1 MNTQPNLGLSFTYDE
16 PTDKPLMKTLLKLR
30 NMGLIEVEWV
40 PGDIRYTSENPFSV
54 KKHLNVKITDPTVEL
69 DFPKVDEPLA
79 WTGYDRT
86 PFHSDFHSL
95 WAPPSLWASPL
106 PRALHHWSNVCP
118 HCLQQGIWGHI
129 KHHSIDDNDMD
140 TDTACFVGCQ
150 ECVKRNQWTWGTVKI
165 NDTPIDLPCN
175 GAHSPIEYPV
185 IIPVSERIGEWWR
198 ELSDGRW
205 TGHGCWGQE
214 NMNRELVR
222 STLSQVVIGSTWS
235 FTQDDIV
242 NERPIWNSVFVQ
254 VPQRVVDLLLRTTG
268 LYRVQSPG
276 NMSIQPGEPDEV
288 CIQLESNYCD
298 QIPKSAELES
308 EEAAEHIRN
317 IYEAN
322 GIDTLPLGEY
332 GEYGEY
338 DDYDEDDYPE
348 LDSEADTK
356 RKECVSKGFALLEE
370 VMGEGKLDE
379 GKYLELCNVFRDIHQ
394 N

>member
-1 MNTQPNLGLSFTYDE
+1 MNTQTNFGLSFNYDE
-16 PTDKPLMKTLLKLR
+16 PTDKPMMKALLKLR
-30 NMGLIEVEWV
+30 NMGLIEIEWES
-40 PGDIRYTSENPFSV
+40 GDIRYTSENPFSV

-118 HCLQQGIWGHI
+118 HCIQQGIWGHI
-129 KHHSIDDNDMD
+129 HYHVHLNDVD
-140 TDTACFVGCQ
+140 TDTVCFVGCQ
-150 ECVKRNQWTWGTVKI
+150 ECVKKNQWTWGKIKI
-165 NDTPIDLPCN
+165 NDTHNDLPCN
-175 GAHSPIEYPV
+175 GAHSPIDYPV
-185 IIPVSERIGEWWR
+185 VVPVSERIGEWWR

-222 STLSQVVIGSTWS
+222 STLSQVVLDPTWS
-235 FTQDDIV
+235 FTQDDQIIYQL
-242 NERPIWNSVFVQ
+242 PSWNSVFDQ
-254 VPQRVVDLLLRTTG
+254 VPQRIIDLILRTTG
-268 LYRVQSPG
+268 MYMDESPG
-276 NMSIQPGEPDEV
+276 SIEIKPGQPDEV
-288 CIQLESNYCD
+288 CMRLETNYCD
-298 QIPKSAELES
+298 QIPKSDDLES

-317 IYEAN
+317 IYHTN
-322 GIDTLPLGEY
+322 GIDTLPLD
-332 GEYGEY
+332 EY
-338 DDYDEDDYPE
+338 DEYDEDDHPE

-356 RKECVSKGFALLEE
+356 RKESVSKGFSLLEE
-370 VMGEGKLDE
+370 AMSEGKLNE

>member
-1 MNTQPNLGLSFTYDE
+1 MNRILSSSLHFDE
-16 PTDKPLMKTLLKLR
+16 PTDKPLMKALLQLR

-54 KKHLNVKITDPTVEL
+54 KKHLNVKVTDPEVEL
-69 DFPKVDEPLA
+69 HFPKVGEPLA

-95 WAPPSLWASPL
+95 WAGDWNFQSARRSTD
-106 PRALHHWSNVCP
+106 HWSNVCP
-118 HCLQQGIWGHI
+118 LCIQTGIWGQM
-129 KHHSIDDNDMD
+129 IDSE
-140 TDTACFVGCQ
+140 TDDYSPPVCFVGCQ
-150 ECVKRNQWTWGTVKI
+150 ECVKRNQWTWGKIKI
-165 NDTPIDLPCN
+165 NDTHIDLPCN

-185 IIPVSERIGEWWR
+185 VIPVSERIGEWWR

-222 STLSQVVIGSTWS
+222 SSLCQVVIGPTWS

-242 NERPIWNSVFVQ
+242 NERPIWNQVFTQ

-268 LYRVQSPG
+268 LYKVESPDQQE
-276 NMSIQPGEPDEV
+276 IRPGEPDEV
-288 CIQLESNYCD
+288 CMRLETNYCD
-298 QIPKSAELES
+298 QIPKSDDLES

-322 GIDTLPLGEY
+322 GIDTLPLDD
-332 GEYGEY
+332 Y
-338 DDYDEDDYPE
+338 DDYDEDDFPE
-348 LDSEADTK
+348 LDSEADAK
-356 RKECVSKGFALLEE
+356 RKESASKGLALLEDA
-370 VMGEGKLDE
+370 MSEGKLDE